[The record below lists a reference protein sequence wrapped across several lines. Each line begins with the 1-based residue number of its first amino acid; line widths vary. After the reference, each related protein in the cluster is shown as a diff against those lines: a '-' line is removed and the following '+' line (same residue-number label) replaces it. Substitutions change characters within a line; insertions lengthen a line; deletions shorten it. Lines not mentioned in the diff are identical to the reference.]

1 MNIIGTESEKNVV
14 AAFIGESQARNRY
27 TYFALQARAEGH
39 EDIAQLFE
47 KMADNE
53 REHAKIW
60 FKILNSGLGT
70 TDTNLINAANGEN
83 TEWKSMYPGFAKQ
96 ARADGFEML
105 ATMFEKVAA
114 IENDHEKRFL
124 EAYLI
129 MNSASGSTK
138 TVREPEKSTVRSEAT
153 THEDAPEKTMHF
165 RCAFCGAL
173 SETRLDA
180 CPVCE
185 AIGAYEPIR

>member
-14 AAFIGESQARNRY
+14 AAFIGESQARNKY

-39 EDIAQLFE
+39 DEIGELFE

-60 FKILNSGLGT
+60 FKIMNSGLGT
-70 TDTNLINAANGEN
+70 TDSNLITAAQGEN
-83 TEWKSMYPGFAKQ
+83 SEWKSMYPDFAKQ
-96 ARADGFEML
+96 ARADGLEVL

-124 EAYLI
+124 EAYLA
-129 MNSASGSTK
+129 MNSANNPTK
-138 TVREPEKSTVRSEAT
+138 TTREPVKFSTENAANN
-153 THEDAPEKTMHF
+153 APEKTMYF
-165 RCAFCGAL
+165 RCAFCGAS

-180 CPVCE
+180 CFVCE
-185 AIGAYEPIR
+185 AIGAYEPIK